1 MKAPLKL
8 IFLSL
13 LFLTSTVCLKA
24 QEKYDYAIVKYSTI
38 YTALKPGIHVS
49 ISGKGFENIELSKD
63 AVKDWRN
70 DFSPLLNYVQKMT
83 NDGWRVITA
92 GDYIFILEK
101 KRN

>member
-24 QEKYDYAIVKYSTI
+24 QEKYDYAIVKYNTI
-38 YTALKPGIHVS
+38 YTSTKPGLHIS
-49 ISGKGFENIELSKD
+49 ISGRQFEYIELNKD

-83 NDGWRVITA
+83 NDGWKVITA
-92 GDYIFILEK
+92 GDYIFILERR
-101 KRN
+101 RN